1 MKNNSSSLS
10 AVMHGK
16 DLAMYFTA
24 GFPVVDSTVDIIQSL
39 DAAGVAI
46 IEIGM
51 PYSDPVADGP
61 VIQQS
66 NLQAIENGMTL
77 ELLFQQLRNL
87 PPLQSHLYLMGY
99 INPIMQFG
107 VERFCTLAQSVGITG
122 CILPDLPPELYAAS
136 YQPIF
141 EKYGLKIVF
150 LITPQTTVE
159 RIKLI
164 DALATGFVYAVS
176 SNTITGKA
184 GNNSAEAIEAYLLQA
199 KTLVVKNKLM
209 VGFGIAT
216 GKALHKV
223 CEIADGG
230 IIGTAFIKELA
241 QTTDVVSVT
250 KNFIQQI
257 AEGYHE

>member
-1 MKNNSSSLS
+1 MKNNISPL
-10 AVMHGK
+10 ATAMNGK

-24 GFPVVDSTVDIIQSL
+24 GFPVVDSTVAVITAL
-39 DAAGVAI
+39 DAACVPI

-66 NLQAIENGMTL
+66 NLKAIENGMTL
-77 ELLFQQLRNL
+77 ELLFQQLKAL
-87 PPLQSHLYLMGY
+87 PPVQSHLYLMGY

-107 VERFCTLAQSVGITG
+107 VERFCALAHSVGITG

-136 YQPIF
+136 YQAMF
-141 EKYGLKIVF
+141 ERYGLKIVF

-159 RIKLI
+159 RLQLI
-164 DALATGFVYAVS
+164 DTLATGFVYAVS

-184 GNNSAEAIEAYLLQA
+184 GTNSAEAIEAYLHQA
-199 KTLVVKNKLM
+199 KTLVTRNKLM

-216 GKALHKV
+216 GDALRKV

-230 IIGTAFIKELA
+230 IIGTAFIKKLA
-241 QTTDVVSVT
+241 DASDVANVT
-250 KNFIQQI
+250 ETFIHQI
-257 AEGYHE
+257 AKDYHE